1 VISRALFAVTRSL
14 KDGSVVHCRDART
27 HIASCDAEMLVRRNL
42 MIWSVSIYCTLVVR
56 DTVMVSL
63 GCTLA

>member
-1 VISRALFAVTRSL
+1 MV
-14 KDGSVVHCRDART
+14 DART
-27 HIASCDAEMLVRRNL
+27 HIASCDAEILVRRNL